1 MTRKYKTL
9 GKDLIDMELILE
21 SSGQLGLLWATPVR
35 PVRGTGQTG
44 AAQTRAN
51 CSYHQSE
58 QLGI

>member
-44 AAQTRAN
+44 EPIAPTIN
-51 CSYHQSE
+51 LSS
-58 QLGI
+58 